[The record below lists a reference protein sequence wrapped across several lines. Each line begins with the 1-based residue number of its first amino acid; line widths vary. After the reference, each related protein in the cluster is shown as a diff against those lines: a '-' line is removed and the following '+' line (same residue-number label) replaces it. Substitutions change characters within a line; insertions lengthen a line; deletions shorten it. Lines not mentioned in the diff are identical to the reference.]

1 MYMCATATATW
12 IILVAM
18 LFVTAMVML
27 MLMLIVC
34 VRSLAGETWN
44 PFKMRIQLRNV
55 RERLAKSLVDKGVCT
70 TDKVN
75 FFLFDMTTHPVQGA
89 AATDANAGQGAG
101 PQLATAPGGMGVKI
115 RLIKKVQESLLGKW
129 PTIGQVSRMEKRL
142 LGLLLMANASDV
154 LENALSPLGD
164 EEYDVATRR
173 VKELLDL
180 DPEVE
185 SQKEGANELLWAVV
199 ASFHK

>member
-1 MYMCATATATW
+1 
-12 IILVAM
+12 
-18 LFVTAMVML
+18 
-27 MLMLIVC
+27 
-34 VRSLAGETWN
+34 
-44 PFKMRIQLRNV
+44 MRLQLRNV

-89 AATDANAGQGAG
+89 GAADAGSGPGSTQGSAA
-101 PQLATAPGGMGVKI
+101 QLATPPAGAGVKQ
-115 RLIKKVQESLLGKW
+115 RLIRKVQETLLSKW

-142 LGLLLMANASDV
+142 LALVLMANSSDV

-180 DPEVE
+180 DPELE
-185 SQKEGANELLWAVV
+185 AQKEGANELLWAVV